1 MSRHPGAIVLT
12 TTALVL
18 GLSPAATAGSEGRLS
33 VQPATGSAGSRVEVR
48 IECPAEE
55 PFHFRPLLP
64 VESAALAVSG
74 AVDPLRSTADLPA
87 TVQTVPP
94 GRYSVSVRCE
104 GRGGNGLIAYRTL
117 TAIFTVVPKTT
128 APSTPPKKPQ
138 VPRVPRGGVATG
150 DGTVRDP
157 GVPSAIR

>member
-1 MSRHPGAIVLT
+1 MLT
-12 TTALVL
+12 STALLL
-18 GLSPAATAGSEGRLS
+18 GLAPAATAGFDGRLA
-33 VQPATGSAGSRVEVR
+33 VRPARGSAGSQVEVR

-55 PFHFRPLLP
+55 PFFFRPLPP

-87 TVQTVPP
+87 TVRAVPP

-117 TAIFTVVPKTT
+117 TATFTVVPK
-128 APSTPPKKPQ
+128 AAPPSTPPPKKSQ

-150 DGTVRDP
+150 DGSFRD
-157 GVPSAIR
+157 R